1 MNTKN
6 LVDFRASDF
15 NLPDISAVSYDN
27 QKVFFNVIKEE
38 FTELNQKEDE
48 LPANVF
54 AQEYAQKIMD
64 IIVMAA
70 GGNVPSQDFLCY
82 LYKRGIDGLM
92 SNNLTRAH
100 EWGILAVANGSKL
113 SIERLRLFYEPVFEY
128 VLDSNKLESIIV
140 KNKLNDDDISDFVAQ
155 NYSLLL
161 IDEIKLELLTVAKKP
176 ISQSENF
183 VKFNHDVAEA
193 NKKVLP
199 RLLNLIA

>member
-6 LVDFRASDF
+6 LVDFKASDF
-15 NLPDISAVSYDN
+15 NLPDISTVNYDN
-27 QKVFFNVIKEE
+27 QTVFFNVIKEE

-70 GGNVPSQDFLCY
+70 GGNVPAQDFLCY

-92 SNNLTRAH
+92 NNNLVRSH
-100 EWGILAVANGSKL
+100 EWGILAVSNGSKL
-113 SIERLRLFYEPVFEY
+113 SIERLRLFFEPVFNY
-128 VLDSNKLESIIV
+128 VLDSNKLESIIE
-140 KNKLNDDDISDFVAQ
+140 KNKLNDDEISDFVAQ
-155 NYSLLL
+155 NYCLLL
-161 IDEIKLELLTVAKKP
+161 IDEIKLDLLTIAKKP
-176 ISQSENF
+176 ISQAENF
-183 VKFNHDVAEA
+183 VRFNYDVEQA

-199 RLLNLIA
+199 RLINLIS

>member
-1 MNTKN
+1 MI
-6 LVDFRASDF
+6 LGQA
-15 NLPDISAVSYDN
+15 
-27 QKVFFNVIKEE
+27 FFNVIKEE

-183 VKFNHDVAEA
+183 VKYFENIS
-193 NKKVLP
+193 NYSMMSNGMPMRLP
-199 RLLNLIA
+199 PL